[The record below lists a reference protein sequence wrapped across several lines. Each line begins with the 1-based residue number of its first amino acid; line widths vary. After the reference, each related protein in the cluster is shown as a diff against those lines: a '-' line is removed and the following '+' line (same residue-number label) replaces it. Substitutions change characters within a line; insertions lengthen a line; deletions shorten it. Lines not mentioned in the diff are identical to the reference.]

1 MADTVDLF
9 QKTLFPSFLLAGSRH
24 ASFSPPLPSI
34 LRSRLASSE
43 RAPRMCTI
51 RAVVNARTHRN
62 ACRCGGCTSRE
73 RTLKCAPESTGA
85 HARSSRERRGAP
97 LPDATRFLTRSP
109 SPSISLSVQSISP
122 PPLLLFP
129 FPLHV
134 LHAHPMYVVCVCV
147 CVENRTM
154 GTKLYPRRFREK

>member
-1 MADTVDLF
+1 MTFSRKHSSLHSCSLGRDTHRSL
-9 QKTLFPSFLLAGSRH
+9 
-24 ASFSPPLPSI
+24 PPLPSI

-147 CVENRTM
+147 ENRTM

>member
-1 MADTVDLF
+1 MRRVHV
-9 QKTLFPSFLLAGSRH
+9 PG
-24 ASFSPPLPSI
+24 
-34 LRSRLASSE
+34 E
-43 RAPRMCTI
+43 
-51 RAVVNARTHRN
+51 
-62 ACRCGGCTSRE
+62 
-73 RTLKCAPESTGA
+73 TLKCAPENTGA
-85 HARSSRERRGAP
+85 HARSSRERRGAA

-109 SPSISLSVQSISP
+109 SLFLSLSVQPP

-134 LHAHPMYVVCVCV
+134 LTLTQCGAVCAYARV